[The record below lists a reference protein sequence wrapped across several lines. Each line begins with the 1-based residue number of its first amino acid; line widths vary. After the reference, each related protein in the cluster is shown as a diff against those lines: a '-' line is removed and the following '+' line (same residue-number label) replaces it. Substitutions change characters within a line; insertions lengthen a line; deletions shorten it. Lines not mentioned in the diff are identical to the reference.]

1 MPEKTKEIAVD
12 SVVYEGATGTVFEL
26 IAIEGTVWMT
36 MQQMAV
42 VFGVDRSVVGKH
54 VRNIYATEEL
64 ERARTWAKFAQV
76 RAEGGRRVTRNN
88 DPSSTGRQ
96 TGARR
101 MALARPFPTSPALAW
116 AFPAPPGAAPA
127 VPSAAR
133 RGLFGVGW
141 DFVSERL
148 EAKSL
153 QRGNAIGV
161 VTFAIIGAR
170 RGDVART

>member
-12 SVVYEGATGTVFEL
+12 SVVYEGATGTIFEL

-76 RAEGGRRVTRNN
+76 RDEGGRRVTRNTDYYSLDVIIAVGYRVN
-88 DPSSTGRQ
+88 SKKATKFRIWATQVLKDYLVHGSATNARFAQLEGRLDSVECSINSIIDTLMPTLTETRESIGFKPS
-96 TGARR
+96 
-101 MALARPFPTSPALAW
+101 
-116 AFPAPPGAAPA
+116 
-127 VPSAAR
+127 
-133 RGLFGVGW
+133 
-141 DFVSERL
+141 
-148 EAKSL
+148 
-153 QRGNAIGV
+153 
-161 VTFAIIGAR
+161 
-170 RGDVART
+170 

>member
-76 RAEGGRRVTRNN
+76 REEGGRRVTRNT
-88 DPSSTGRQ
+88 DYYS
-96 TGARR
+96 
-101 MALARPFPTSPALAW
+101 LDVII
-116 AFPAPPGAAPA
+116 A
-127 VPSAAR
+127 VGYRVNSKGSVTKKCAKEI
-133 RGLFGVGW
+133 
-141 DFVSERL
+141 FVKKCKCL
-148 EAKSL
+148 L
-153 QRGNAIGV
+153 
-161 VTFAIIGAR
+161 
-170 RGDVART
+170 